1 MTKVKNK
8 NESITFFRGIYRIM
22 KVFQNR
28 ILKDLLI
35 ISLSLLTNLMRSI
48 LTSKDYSY
56 FPCWASFGM
65 SFGNTLFLISCTTK

>member
-8 NESITFFRGIYRIM
+8 NESITLFRGIYRIM

-35 ISLSLLTNLMRSI
+35 ISLSLLTNLMRNI
-48 LTSKDYSY
+48 LTSENYSY
-56 FPCWASFGM
+56 FSSWSPLGHHLV
-65 SFGNTLFLISCTTK
+65 TLYS